1 MEMTPLN
8 AISSSERDPLITA
21 ADATTVPCTNW
32 LDDDVDDLRV
42 AILMDAIHRL
52 FDSRIALAQW
62 CEEFA
67 WLIDDGAEP
76 FGFRAC
82 AVAAD
87 TDPGE
92 LRSLILDLK
101 CRQRTVFGVSV

>member
-1 MEMTPLN
+1 MN
-8 AISSSERDPLITA
+8 AISPSERVPPITA
-21 ADATTVPCTNW
+21 VDATTCPRTNW
-32 LDDDVDDLRV
+32 SDDDVDDLRV
-42 AILMDAIHRL
+42 AILMDAIHRF
-52 FDSRIALAQW
+52 FDPRLALAQW

-67 WLIDDGAEP
+67 WLIDDGPEP

-101 CRQRTVFGVSV
+101 CRKRSVVGVSV